1 MELNGITEDMDGN
14 SYRCVLSELI
24 KGVRL
29 YAYGA
34 PGILHVGRAD
44 SMLTATISNTQSDSA
59 NKGTNTAFG
68 QYTQT
73 WTVTNERTVSK
84 TVAVT
89 IGTQKE
95 TFVQYKN
102 GAVVSAVYP
111 DAVIPEFIYFDSQ
124 TNEWS

>member
-1 MELNGITEDMDGN
+1 MDGN

-44 SMLTATISNTQSDSA
+44 SMMTATISNTQSDSA

-73 WTVTNERTVSK
+73 RTVTNERTVSK

-95 TFVQYKN
+95 TFGITSFN
-102 GAVVSAVYP
+102 FTLAVAVPAVSLYP
-111 DAVIPEFIYFDSQ
+111 SSTYHSFVWLSK
-124 TNEWS
+124 